1 MITQKGWNQNL
12 MMSSYKKEATY
23 AAAVTVNATNFT
35 SITGHAD
42 YDPDWADV
50 VENDKDT
57 VSGAEFGTDLD
68 IISQGLKFTI
78 SQPRAKPNFLIGA
91 MAGALGDIT
100 SSQDTGYTAYQQ
112 KIVPVTVGATLPSFN
127 VIGKKAGLQYLHK
140 GCKVNSVNIVCEEG
154 KPVSSEIE
162 IIGSGDRTTNADA
175 FVAEPT
181 ESWMLMKNGYIWVET
196 GASIS
201 IDAADTQGSEN
212 ISSGTPRDLKV
223 QVQRLSWS
231 FNNNLEGQPGFGNE
245 NGGVFQDMDYGMRT
259 QELSLTLL
267 YDDETDITNYLAT
280 TAFALELEVKGA
292 LIAVGGTMYY
302 GFTLQIPRF
311 KLMKAPLPKGGVGDR
326 VTQEFECDI
335 QDDGVN
341 DAVIFYGYNAQ
352 EDYLIA

>member
-12 MMSSYKKEATY
+12 MLSSYKKEATY
-23 AAAVTVNATNFT
+23 AASVTVNATNFT
-35 SITGHAD
+35 SIKGHSD
-42 YDPDWADV
+42 YDPDWADT

-68 IISQGLKFTI
+68 IISQGLNFTI
-78 SQPRAKPNFLIGA
+78 AQPRAKPNFLIGA
-91 MAGALGDIT
+91 VAGALGSIT
-100 SSQDTGYTAYQQ
+100 SSQDTGYTAYEH
-112 KIVPVTVGATLPSFN
+112 KIVPVTVGTTLPSFN
-127 VIGKKAGLQYLHK
+127 TIGKKAGLQYLHK
-140 GCKVNSVNIVCEEG
+140 GCKVNSVSITAEEG
-154 KPVSSEIE
+154 RPVSAEIE

-175 FVAEPT
+175 FVAEPS
-181 ESWMLMKNGYIWVET
+181 ESWMLMKNGYLWIET
-196 GASIS
+196 GANIS
-201 IDAADTQGSEN
+201 IAATNTQGAED
-212 ISSGTPRDLKV
+212 ISSSTPRDMKV
-223 QVQRLSWS
+223 QVQSLTWK
-231 FNNNLEGQPGFGNE
+231 FMNNLEGQPGFGAE
-245 NGGVFQDMDYGMRT
+245 NNGVFQDLDYNQRT

-292 LIAVGGTMYY
+292 LIQAGGTMYY

-311 KLMKAPLPKGGVGDR
+311 KLMKAPLPKGGVADR

-352 EDYLIA
+352 DAYLAA